1 MGTICRKLN
10 IEWTCNNCRYR
21 KRGSLRAP
29 CRWSIGCLRNNGWC
43 YEFKPRLSLL
53 FAELFHAKRQ
63 NTNLIMVKSM
73 KRVIGWGLIVIP
85 LVSIVAISVIA
96 AGWKIA
102 LIVWGVAALLIAML
116 ICGIA
121 LLR

>member
-1 MGTICRKLN
+1 
-10 IEWTCNNCRYR
+10 
-21 KRGSLRAP
+21 
-29 CRWSIGCLRNNGWC
+29 
-43 YEFKPRLSLL
+43 
-53 FAELFHAKRQ
+53 
-63 NTNLIMVKSM
+63 M